1 MSDDSV
7 REAVGHLQGAA
18 LELVAA
24 ARAVLDLAEEMIR
37 DPAELLSVAT
47 AAARRA
53 SRPPSRPP
61 SGPGSSEGGRR
72 VPTGTISRSEVS

>member
-1 MSDDSV
+1 MSDGSV

-37 DPAELLSVAT
+37 DPAELLALAT

-53 SRPPSRPP
+53 SSRPPSRPA
-61 SGPGSSEGGRR
+61 SDDRPGRASTAR
-72 VPTGTISRSEVS
+72 ISRIEVS

>member
-37 DPAELLSVAT
+37 DPAELLALAT
-47 AAARRA
+47 AAARLA
-53 SRPPSRPP
+53 SSRPQPGPRPDD
-61 SGPGSSEGGRR
+61 GARR
-72 VPTGTISRSEVS
+72 AATARISRIEVS